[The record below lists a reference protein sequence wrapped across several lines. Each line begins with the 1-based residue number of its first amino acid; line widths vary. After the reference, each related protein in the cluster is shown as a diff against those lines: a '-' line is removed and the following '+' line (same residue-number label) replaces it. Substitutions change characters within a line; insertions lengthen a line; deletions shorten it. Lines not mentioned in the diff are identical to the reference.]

1 MATAAPDVLL
11 PLIVG
16 IGASAGGLEA
26 FRTFFTHM
34 PADTGM
40 AFVLVQHLS
49 PDHKSMLVDLLSA
62 STKMPVIEAADGL
75 EIQANRVFVIPPN
88 ATLTVKAGRLRVEQP
103 APPRANRRPI
113 DTFFVSLA
121 EDQHENAV
129 CVILSGTGS
138 DGTLGAA
145 AIKEHGGLTLAQAEY
160 DHHAKPGMPLS
171 ATSTGQVDEILP
183 VEAMPAKLVSY
194 LKHLRG
200 VAETKDPEG
209 TRRDV
214 GGFLSEICSL
224 LQARRGHDFRSYKE
238 KTFVRRM
245 QRRMQVL

>member
-1 MATAAPDVLL
+1 MPDEATPGLTKAAGPGPKVEAPPAAPGVPL

-40 AFVLVQHLS
+40 AFVLVQHLA

-62 STKMPVIEAADGL
+62 STKMPVIEAANGL

-88 ATLTVKAGRLRVEQP
+88 ATLTVKAGRLRLEQP
-103 APPRANRRPI
+103 APPRVSRRPI

-121 EDQHENAV
+121 EDQRENAV

-138 DGTLGAA
+138 DGTL
-145 AIKEHGGLTLAQAEY
+145 LRSCPRPLA
-160 DHHAKPGMPLS
+160 
-171 ATSTGQVDEILP
+171 
-183 VEAMPAKLVSY
+183 
-194 LKHLRG
+194 G
-200 VAETKDPEG
+200 VH
-209 TRRDV
+209 
-214 GGFLSEICSL
+214 
-224 LQARRGHDFRSYKE
+224 RRGAD
-238 KTFVRRM
+238 
-245 QRRMQVL
+245 

>member
-1 MATAAPDVLL
+1 MPDVAL

-40 AFVLVQHLS
+40 AFVLVQHLA

-75 EIQANRVFVIPPN
+75 EIQANRLFVIPPN
-88 ATLTVKAGRLRVEQP
+88 ATLTVQAGRLRLEQP
-103 APPRANRRPI
+103 APPRVSRRPI
-113 DTFFVSLA
+113 DTFFQSLA
-121 EDQHENAV
+121 EDQRENAV

-145 AIKEHGGLTLAQAEY
+145 AIKEHGGLTLAQAEF

-183 VEAMPAKLVSY
+183 VEAMPAKLVAY

-200 VAETKDPEG
+200 VAETKDP
-209 TRRDV
+209 
-214 GGFLSEICSL
+214 
-224 LQARRGHDFRSYKE
+224 
-238 KTFVRRM
+238 
-245 QRRMQVL
+245 